1 MIVNNKTLEYS
12 VRLLTLSHKVLSM
25 KDVKEYEKD
34 LASIRSMMERSAKFI
49 SLSGLSGI
57 LAGIYALCGAT
68 AAYFMIHYPISPFNF
83 RIYSIS
89 EPVVLAKLL
98 GIAFVVMVASVITGL
113 WLSGRKARKHGLTLW
128 TSASRTLLLNVSIP
142 MVTGGIFI
150 LIMLYTGHFG
160 FAAPACLIFY
170 GLALIQGSSNTVD
183 EIRYLGYCEIILGL
197 VSAMYMGYGL
207 IFWAIGFGI
216 LHIIYGAI
224 MHNRYDK

>member
-1 MIVNNKTLEYS
+1 MIADNKTLEYS

-68 AAYFMIHYPISPFNF
+68 VAYFMIHYPISPFNF

-98 GIAFVVMVASVITGL
+98 GIAFVVMAASVITGL
-113 WLSGRKARKHGLTLW
+113 WLSGRKARKH
-128 TSASRTLLLNVSIP
+128 
-142 MVTGGIFI
+142 
-150 LIMLYTGHFG
+150 
-160 FAAPACLIFY
+160 
-170 GLALIQGSSNTVD
+170 
-183 EIRYLGYCEIILGL
+183 
-197 VSAMYMGYGL
+197 
-207 IFWAIGFGI
+207 
-216 LHIIYGAI
+216 
-224 MHNRYDK
+224 